1 MASKKQLAA
10 NRVNARRSTGPK
22 SERGKA
28 RSRTNAITHGLT
40 AKQVIVPGETPEQ
53 FEKLRRGLIAD
64 FAPGTTIEREL
75 VDQLAAL
82 LLRRRR
88 APIVE
93 AALLKRVMGPSIE
106 EFLHLM
112 TTEEFDQLAKR
123 YREALG
129 LQGEPDL
136 TDVVERQPAEGD
148 RKQGIPRRVEML
160 NVFARYETHITNEII
175 KTVKLIHFLQ
185 ERRLN
190 A

>member
-1 MASKKQLAA
+1 M
-10 NRVNARRSTGPK
+10 
-22 SERGKA
+22 
-28 RSRTNAITHGLT
+28 
-40 AKQVIVPGETPEQ
+40 
-53 FEKLRRGLIAD
+53 
-64 FAPGTTIEREL
+64 
-75 VDQLAAL
+75 
-82 LLRRRR
+82 
-88 APIVE
+88 
-93 AALLKRVMGPSIE
+93 LKRVMGPSIE

-112 TTEEFDQLAKR
+112 TTEEIDQMEER
-123 YREALG
+123 CREALG

-148 RKQGIPRRVEML
+148 REQGIPRRVEML

>member
-10 NRVNARRSTGPK
+10 NRANARRSTGPK

-93 AALLKRVMGPSIE
+93 AALLKRGMGPSIE
-106 EFLHLM
+106 EFLDLM
-112 TTEEFDQLAKR
+112 TTEEIEQIIKR
-123 YREALG
+123 HREALG